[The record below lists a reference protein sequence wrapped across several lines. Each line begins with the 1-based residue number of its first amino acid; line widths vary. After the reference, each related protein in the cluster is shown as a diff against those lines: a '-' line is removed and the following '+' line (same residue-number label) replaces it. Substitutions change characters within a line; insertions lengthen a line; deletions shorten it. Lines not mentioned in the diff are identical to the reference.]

1 MPTFEDLARR
11 AQGLTNLMP
20 PMPLAVQWAS
30 DRVHE
35 LLGKRRVALY
45 KRNLELSIPAP
56 VTAGV
61 VAINRGQRFV
71 VGDTVAQTAWL
82 LALDDGVGGTF
93 PDGWFIR
100 VRAAW
105 YRVAGRVQ
113 DGSGSIRIELESSYA
128 ESDVAG
134 VSYTLCRHYHALPA
148 SIYQVDEDTF
158 VLSRLGQPLE
168 FLNESVMTMRY
179 PNRWGIYFGGMSLP
193 HSLCEVEPTADER
206 IQLEIYPYPN
216 QSEMVSYAGYVI
228 APPFTYQSQLPRG
241 LEVHH
246 VLPGLMAD
254 FYAWAIEDV
263 KDAQVMGVMLNEKAR
278 CLTRFESAKEQAL
291 LHMES
296 NRMRGFVLVGRKR
309 HGWSPGGI
317 RTAYAEVWSRP

>member
-35 LLGKRRVALY
+35 LLGKRRVSMY

-56 VTAGV
+56 IIAGV

-71 VGDTVAQTAWL
+71 AGDATAQAAWAL
-82 LALDDGVGGTF
+82 LDASF
-93 PDGWFIR
+93 PEGWFIR
-100 VRAAW
+100 PRAAW
-105 YRVAGRVQ
+105 YRVAGRTAQ
-113 DGSGSIRIELESSYA
+113 GIELESPYA
-128 ESDVAG
+128 EASVAS
-134 VSYTLCRHYHALPA
+134 VSYTLCRHYHALPL
-148 SIYQVDEDTF
+148 SVYQVDEETF

-168 FLNESVMTMRY
+168 FLNESDMTTRY

-216 QSEMVSYAGYVI
+216 QSEMVSYAGYVM

-241 LEVHH
+241 IELHH
-246 VLPGLMAD
+246 LLPGLMAD

-263 KDAQVMGVMLNEKAR
+263 KDAQVMGVLLNEKAR
-278 CLTRFESAKEQAL
+278 CLTRFEAAKEQAL
-291 LHMES
+291 QHVES
-296 NRMRGFVLVGRKR
+296 NRIRGFVLAHRGRR
-309 HGWSPGGI
+309 DWSPGGI
-317 RTAYAEVWSRP
+317 RDAYSEVWSRP